1 MSGSDEMNRHPTDET
16 RDEAQKPQAGPDSS
30 NPSPESGAEAKA
42 KADAADEK
50 GASTPPDRIGA
61 LEAEI
66 ETLRDQAMRARAEVE
81 NILRRTAREKQETS
95 AYAVSGLARD
105 LLSVPDNLRR
115 ALEALPAEARQ
126 DKLIKTFVDGV
137 EMTERELLNA
147 FERHGI
153 RRIEPRGEKF
163 DHNFHQ
169 AMAEVESHS
178 QAPGTVV
185 DVYQA
190 GYVIRDRL
198 LRPAMVTVAKAA
210 PGPGAD
216 SAPDPS
222 SPKGVD
228 TTA

>member
-147 FERHGI
+147 FERHASAGSNPGARNLIIISIRPWPRWKAIHRHRERWWMCI
-153 RRIEPRGEKF
+153 RR
-163 DHNFHQ
+163 
-169 AMAEVESHS
+169 AM
-178 QAPGTVV
+178 
-185 DVYQA
+185 
-190 GYVIRDRL
+190 
-198 LRPAMVTVAKAA
+198 
-210 PGPGAD
+210 
-216 SAPDPS
+216 
-222 SPKGVD
+222 
-228 TTA
+228 